1 MVGAMETIVF
11 PRSVWRDVVLPA
23 VVALAVSAGGIA
35 ALRAARTVEVSQ
47 KDRMFQ
53 PGALLL
59 DRGDVVEMVNDDAP
73 LLHHA
78 YVSTPEFSFDSGEQ
92 LPGTRT
98 AIRFTVPGTF
108 TVRCAIHPKMHL
120 YVTVR

>member
-1 MVGAMETIVF
+1 MVDDMDAIMF
-11 PRSVWRDVVLPA
+11 PRGVWRHVA
-23 VVALAVSAGGIA
+23 VPGLVALAVLALGIV
-35 ALRAARTVEVSQ
+35 ALRAARELQVSQ
-47 KDRMFQ
+47 KGRAFQ
-53 PGALLL
+53 PGVLVL
-59 DRGDVVEMVNDDAP
+59 DRGDLVEILNDDAP

-92 LPGTRT
+92 LPGNHTEV
-98 AIRFTVPGTF
+98 RFTVPGTF

>member
-1 MVGAMETIVF
+1 MVVGMEAIAF
-11 PRSVWRDVVLPA
+11 ARRVWRTVALPGL
-23 VVALAVSAGGIA
+23 VALAVVAGGVG
-35 ALRAARTVEVSQ
+35 ALRAARVAGVSQ

-53 PGALLL
+53 PDTLVL

-78 YVSTPEFSFDSGEQ
+78 YVATPEFSFDSGEQ
-92 LPGTRT
+92 LPGSRT
-98 AIRFTVPGTF
+98 EIRFTVPGTF

-120 YVTVR
+120 VVTVR

>member
-1 MVGAMETIVF
+1 MVGGMDTITF
-11 PRSVWRDVVLPA
+11 PRRVWREAA
-23 VVALAVSAGGIA
+23 VPGLVALAVTAGGVV
-35 ALRAARTVEVSQ
+35 ALRAAHTAGVSQ

-53 PGALLL
+53 PGVLALE
-59 DRGDVVEMVNDDAP
+59 RGDLVEMVNDDAP

-78 YVSTPEFSFDSGEQ
+78 YVATPEFSFDSGEQ
-92 LPGTRT
+92 LPGSHTE
-98 AIRFTVPGTF
+98 IRFTVPGTF

>member
-11 PRSVWRDVVLPA
+11 PRSVWRDLALPA

-53 PGALLL
+53 PGALVLE
-59 DRGDVVEMVNDDAP
+59 RGDLVEMVNDDGP

-92 LPGTRT
+92 LPGNRT
-98 AIRFTVPGTF
+98 EIRFTVPGTF

>member
-1 MVGAMETIVF
+1 M
-11 PRSVWRDVVLPA
+11 A
-23 VVALAVSAGGIA
+23 VPGLVALAVLALGIV
-35 ALRAARTVEVSQ
+35 ALRAARELQVSQ
-47 KDRMFQ
+47 KGRAFQ
-53 PGALLL
+53 PGVLVL
-59 DRGDVVEMVNDDAP
+59 DRGDLVEILNDDAP

-92 LPGTRT
+92 LPGNHTEV
-98 AIRFTVPGTF
+98 RFTVPGTF

>member
-1 MVGAMETIVF
+1 MVGGMDTILF
-11 PRSVWRDVVLPA
+11 PHRVWRDVAIPCLA
-23 VVALAVSAGGIA
+23 ALAVMAGGIA
-35 ALRAARTVEVSQ
+35 VLGAAHTVDVSQ
-47 KDRMFQ
+47 RDRMFQ
-53 PGALLL
+53 PGVLVL
-59 DRGDVVEMVNDDAP
+59 DRGDLVEMVNDDAP

-78 YVSTPEFSFDSGEQ
+78 YVATPEFSFDSGEQ

-98 AIRFTVPGTF
+98 EIRFTVPGTF

>member
-1 MVGAMETIVF
+1 MVGDMDTIPF
-11 PRSVWRDVVLPA
+11 PRRVWRDMALPA
-23 VVALAVSAGGIA
+23 VVALAVLAGGITV
-35 ALRAARTVEVSQ
+35 LRAARTVGVSQ
-47 KDRMFQ
+47 KNRMFQ
-53 PGALLL
+53 PCVLALES
-59 DRGDVVEMVNDDAP
+59 GDVVEIINDDGP

-92 LPGTRT
+92 LPGSHTD
-98 AIRFTVPGTF
+98 IRFTVPGTF

>member
-1 MVGAMETIVF
+1 MLVAAGLA
-11 PRSVWRDVVLPA
+11 
-23 VVALAVSAGGIA
+23 ALAVMAGGIA
-35 ALRAARTVEVSQ
+35 VLRAAHTVGVSQ

-53 PGALLL
+53 PGALTL
-59 DRGDVVEMVNDDAP
+59 DRGDLVEMVNDDAP

-78 YVSTPEFSFDSGEQ
+78 YVATPEFSFDSGEQ

-98 AIRFTVPGTF
+98 EIRFTVPGTF